1 MKIRDIQAWD
11 LYTQIKNQHE
21 QTGLFTMTDRCHN
34 FYVGDQWR
42 GCETG
47 GEKLPVLNLIKP
59 IVDHKV
65 ATVAQN
71 KLSIAINPL
80 NVGEDFPSAQMIC
93 SKLTEHMSQMWE
105 QHKMDRRL
113 WDACRN
119 AAITGDSYMLF
130 YDGKGNGQIL
140 DRTQIYLAD
149 EQNRSLQEQKFI
161 IIKERRFVED
171 VKRVAKANGVDA
183 SFVTADSDTTD
194 ELGNTKEVK
203 GDFGKVSCIL
213 MLWRD
218 EDGFIHRCRACKLCV
233 FEPDSNTG
241 LTLYP
246 IASFLWNEKKGSAR
260 GIGEVEPIIANQIEI
275 NKQNARMIM
284 ASKLASYPKIAYRK
298 GTVTNPAQL
307 ESVGGAIEVDDVSVS
322 ALSDMVTYL
331 YPASMSSD
339 VLNIWSNLYQRTKDL
354 AGASDAA
361 LGMIDPSKASGT
373 AIIAVKSQAAL
384 PLSSQMAGFKQFV
397 EGVAHIWWDQFLAYN
412 PQGMKIT
419 VTYNGLPREEIVTAE
434 TLKALRIRTRV
445 DATPDSPFDK
455 YAQEQSV
462 ERALTSGMITFE
474 EYVSTLDGSSIAPK
488 AKFEAVL
495 AKRAEAATTQM
506 MLPTANDVLHNDVAY
521 GK

>member
-1 MKIRDIQAWD
+1 MIKDKQAWD
-11 LYTQIKNQHE
+11 LYTHIKNQHE
-21 QTGLFTMTDRCHN
+21 QTGLHSVTDRCHS
-34 FYVGDQWR
+34 FYIGDQWQ
-42 GCETG
+42 GIETG
-47 GEKLPVLNLIKP
+47 GESLPVLNVVKP

-80 NVGEDFPSAQMIC
+80 NVGEDYTAAQMIC
-93 SKLTEHMSQMWE
+93 AKLTEHMAQLWE
-105 QHKMDRRL
+105 QNKMDRML
-113 WDACRN
+113 WDVCRN
-119 AAITGDSYMLF
+119 AAITGESYMLF
-130 YDGKGNGQIL
+130 YDGRGNGQVL

-171 VKRVAKANGVDA
+171 VKRVALSNGVDA
-183 SFVTADSDTTD
+183 SAVTADSDTAD
-194 ELGNTKEVK
+194 ELGDTKEV
-203 GDFGKVSCIL
+203 GGEMGKVSCVL
-213 MLWRD
+213 MLWRG

-298 GTVTNPAQL
+298 GSIANPAQL
-307 ESVGGAIEVDDVSVS
+307 ESVGGTIEVDDVSVS

-339 VLNIWSNLYQRTKDL
+339 VLNIWGNLYQRTKDL

-397 EGVAHIWWDQFLAYN
+397 EDVAHIWWDQWLTYN
-412 PQGMKIT
+412 PQGMTIT
-419 VTYNGLPREEIVTAE
+419 VNYGGQPREEIVTAD
-434 TLKALRIRTRV
+434 TLKALRIKTRV
-445 DATPDSPFDK
+445 DASPDSPFDK

-462 ERALTSGMITFE
+462 ERALTAGLITFE

-488 AKFEAVL
+488 AKFEAIL
-495 AKRAEAATTQM
+495 ARRAGA
-506 MLPTANDVLHNDVAY
+506 
-521 GK
+521 GRI